1 MNVLDLGVW
10 MSLQAMV
17 DKPHHMHMCEAG
29 ALVHSM
35 NDTWENRKLDG
46 STANVF
52 KHINEVLCLVV
63 GGRAA
68 NDLVKTTR
76 GKKYKY

>member
-35 NDTWENRKLDG
+35 NDTWEMESWMGVPQTYSSVSMRFSVWLW
-46 STANVF
+46 
-52 KHINEVLCLVV
+52 EVEVQMNL
-63 GGRAA
+63 
-68 NDLVKTTR
+68 
-76 GKKYKY
+76 

>member
-17 DKPHHMHMCEAG
+17 EKPHRMRRCEAG

-35 NDTWENRKLDG
+35 NDIWEMESWMG
-46 STANVF
+46 VP
-52 KHINEVLCLVV
+52 
-63 GGRAA
+63 
-68 NDLVKTTR
+68 
-76 GKKYKY
+76 